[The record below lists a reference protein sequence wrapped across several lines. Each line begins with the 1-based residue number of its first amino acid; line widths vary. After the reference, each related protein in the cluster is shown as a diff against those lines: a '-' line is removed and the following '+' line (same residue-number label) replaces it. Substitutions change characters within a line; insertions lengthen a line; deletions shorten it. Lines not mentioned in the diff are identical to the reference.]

1 MNTSPHSSESEWG
14 DQPRALVTG
23 AAGFIGSRVAGRL
36 RSAGVPVVGVD
47 TFDPYYGRRQK
58 ESNLAALRA
67 DSGFELREGDLSEV
81 DLVPYL
87 RGVTHVFHC
96 AAQAGVR
103 GSWASGFGH
112 YVTSNI
118 VATQRL
124 LEAVREAGVTRF
136 VYSSSS
142 SVYGDITAPVDENA
156 PTNPRSPYG
165 ATKLAAE
172 HLCGV
177 YAREFGVPCVSLRYF
192 TVFGPG
198 QRPDMAFHRMIEAAL
213 TGVVF
218 PMFGDGSARRDFT
231 FVEDV
236 VSANIRAA
244 LADVSAGAV
253 YNIGGGD
260 SRTVSQVLDDLERII
275 GTPVPIRREARQA
288 GDVKITAAITD
299 RARDELA
306 WTPSVSWDDALT
318 RQVEWHRNTR
328 DVLDNA
334 EALGGVAV

>member
-1 MNTSPHSSESEWG
+1 VNQSLEGHASVWG
-14 DQPRALVTG
+14 TQPRALVTG
-23 AAGFIGSRVAGRL
+23 AAGFIGSRVARRL
-36 RSAGVPVVGVD
+36 RAEGVKVLGVD

-58 ESNLAALRA
+58 ESNLNSLRS
-67 DSGFELREGDLSEV
+67 DEGFELREGDLSSA
-81 DLVPYL
+81 DLGSYL
-87 RGVTHVFHC
+87 EGITHVFHC

-124 LEAVREAGVTRF
+124 LEAVREVGVSRF

-142 SVYGDITAPVDENA
+142 SVYGDIVEPVDETA
-156 PTNPRSPYG
+156 PTSPRSPYG

-198 QRPDMAFHRMIEAAL
+198 QRPDMAFHRMIESAL

-236 VSANIRAA
+236 VEANIRAA
-244 LADVSAGAV
+244 LADVPGGAV

-260 SRTVSQVLDDLERII
+260 SRTITQVLEDVGRIV
-275 GTPVPIRREARQA
+275 GNPVPVRREGRQA

-299 RARDELA
+299 RAQDELQWEPA
-306 WTPSVSWDDALT
+306 VGWEQALA
-318 RQVEWHRNTR
+318 RQVDWHRTTR
-328 DVLDNA
+328 GVLDDA

>member
-1 MNTSPHSSESEWG
+1 MSDASNASTDWGQSPK
-14 DQPRALVTG
+14 ALVTG
-23 AAGFIGSRVAGRL
+23 AAGFIGSRVSERL
-36 RSAGVPVVGVD
+36 RAEGVPVLGVD

-58 ESNLAALRA
+58 EANLRALRSDA
-67 DSGFELREGDLSEV
+67 DFELREADLSSV
-81 DLVPYL
+81 DLAPHL
-87 RGVTHVFHC
+87 DGVTHVFHC

-103 GSWASGFGH
+103 GSWANGFGH

-118 VATQRL
+118 IATQRL
-124 LEAVREAGVTRF
+124 LEAVREAGVRRF

-142 SVYGDITAPVDENA
+142 SVYGDITAPVDETA

-177 YAREFGVPCVSLRYF
+177 YAREFDVPCVSLRYF

-198 QRPDMAFHRMIEAAL
+198 QRPDMAFHRMIESAL
-213 TGVVF
+213 SGNVF
-218 PMFGDGSARRDFT
+218 PLFGDGSARRDFT
-231 FVEDV
+231 FVSDV
-236 VSANIRAA
+236 VGANIRAA
-244 LADVSAGAV
+244 IADVPAGAV

-260 SRTVSQVLDDLERII
+260 SRTVSQVLDDLARII
-275 GTPVPIRREARQA
+275 GTPVPVERQARQA

-299 RARDELA
+299 RARDELG
-306 WTPSVSWDDALT
+306 WTPQLGWDEALT
-318 RQVEWHRNTR
+318 RQVEWHRATR